1 MPSPYSRILR
11 QRGAW
16 TFSLAGLL
24 ARFPMS
30 MVGIS
35 TILAIQDLYQNY
47 SDAGAVS
54 AAHIVA
60 AAIGSPILARF
71 VDTHGQAR
79 IMRPALVVSGLALV
93 GLILAAGARAP
104 LWALMA
110 LAATSGGLGGS
121 MGSLVRSRWTAL
133 LSTPEDIHIAFSL
146 EAALDEV
153 AFIVGPVLATALC
166 TAPFL
171 PVTAGWTATLI
182 LQVGGGLW
190 FLAQRATE
198 PPAHPR
204 PSRPARRQAGEVE
217 DLLALVPQRSK
228 PVLFHGAVL
237 AIVAVFMFSGALF
250 GVNDVTAVAFAT
262 EMGCKS
268 AAGVVLAAWA
278 VGSLMAALVYGS
290 RSWGWPLWKQLL
302 TGVVVMAVGSSTFV
316 LAPNLLVLSALM
328 VLTGMAIAPT
338 VTAGNSIVQVTVAPS
353 QLTEGLA
360 WIGTALNIGVS
371 LGSMAGG
378 RVIDAAGS
386 HGGYLLMALCGWLA
400 VLAALVGLRTIRR
413 AHTRHTL

>member
-1 MPSPYSRILR
+1 M
-11 QRGAW
+11 
-16 TFSLAGLL
+16 
-24 ARFPMS
+24 
-30 MVGIS
+30 
-35 TILAIQDLYQNY
+35 
-47 SDAGAVS
+47 
-54 AAHIVA
+54 
-60 AAIGSPILARF
+60 
-71 VDTHGQAR
+71 
-79 IMRPALVVSGLALV
+79 
-93 GLILAAGARAP
+93 
-104 LWALMA
+104 
-110 LAATSGGLGGS
+110 
-121 MGSLVRSRWTAL
+121 
-133 LSTPEDIHIAFSL
+133 
-146 EAALDEV
+146 
-153 AFIVGPVLATALC
+153 
-166 TAPFL
+166 
-171 PVTAGWTATLI
+171 
-182 LQVGGGLW
+182 
-190 FLAQRATE
+190 
-198 PPAHPR
+198 
-204 PSRPARRQAGEVE
+204 E

-262 EMGCKS
+262 EMGRKS

-371 LGSMAGG
+371 LGLSL
-378 RVIDAAGS
+378 IHIS
-386 HGGYLLMALCGWLA
+386 EP
-400 VLAALVGLRTIRR
+400 
-413 AHTRHTL
+413 TRH